1 MMSSMTPEVRIAIE
15 AAIKEQGRQRAW
27 VAEQAGVTYVQFTR
41 MMRGSSEG
49 SVQAWRRLLDAL
61 GLELYVRSKAK

>member
-1 MMSSMTPEVRIAIE
+1 MTPEIRMAIE
-15 AAIKEQGRQRAW
+15 SAIKAQGRQRAW

-49 SVQAWRRLLDAL
+49 SVQAWRRMLDAL
-61 GLELYVRSKAK
+61 GLELYVRPKGK